1 MHVVCDCLFPGTPSS
16 RSRGFSSVRHP
27 GQGSEVTHGH
37 LLVVQTVVPEELLAE
52 LAPPSSDEP
61 SAAEGADAEAGTSQ
75 EEHLVSKSPA
85 LQDARRAAAVAES
98 SVAPRCDL
106 GKLEAVLSSSAA
118 IASRRYA
125 ADLQA

>member
-1 MHVVCDCLFPGTPSS
+1 MIVVVFPGTPSS

-85 LQDARRAAAVAES
+85 QDARRAAAVAES

-125 ADLQA
+125 VDLQA